1 MPAPLEAAPEPASA
15 DASLQQAEGGGRCR
29 VCLQRARRFGPPAVL
44 FAAAI
49 VIVVFEP
56 LQSVIGVVIAGLG
69 LATLLY
75 GVYLLVIDPRRLAR
89 ETAHVSTRVVTHV
102 QSFGDTIAAEHRRA
116 QEAAKPKPL
125 TDVQALLQGAT
136 FTKYG
141 RSGGPRSRW
150 VWLRLRGAA
159 LEICWA
165 DNSRAQAKANRP
177 TFSSFCKLADMLDVV
192 EGRQTEVF
200 AKHRLPLQG
209 EDCCFSLV
217 AESRTLD
224 LEAPNAA
231 TAKLWVA
238 TLRDLVRKHTTVRVG
253 GGGGGGESSSS
264 GGAHGVHAQAGLLP
278 VSTALSSSNL

>member
-1 MPAPLEAAPEPASA
+1 
-15 DASLQQAEGGGRCR
+15 
-29 VCLQRARRFGPPAVL
+29 VCTQRTRRFGPLVVL

-49 VIVVFEP
+49 AIVVFEP
-56 LQSVIGVVIAGLG
+56 LQSVLWTVLAGL
-69 LATLLY
+69 AVAAMLY
-75 GVYLLVIDPRRLAR
+75 GAYLAITDPRRLAR
-89 ETAHVSTRVVTHV
+89 ETASVSTRVVTHV
-102 QSFGDTIAAEHRRA
+102 QSFSDTIAAEHRRA

-165 DNSRAQAKANRP
+165 DSSRAQAKANRP
-177 TFSSFCKLADMLDVV
+177 TFSSFCNLADMLDVV

-209 EDCCFSLV
+209 EDRCFSLV
-217 AESRTLD
+217 AETRTLD
-224 LEAPNAA
+224 LEAPSVPV
-231 TAKLWVA
+231 AKLWVA
-238 TLRDLVRKHTTVRVG
+238 TLRDLVRKHQTVRSRQPR
-253 GGGGGGESSSS
+253 GGGESSSAAAHS
-264 GGAHGVHAQAGLLP
+264 GPVHAQAGLLP
-278 VSTALSSSNL
+278 VSKSLSSSYP